1 LAKES
6 ARVEVGADGE
16 VRVTVG
22 SPSNGQSHATTFAQ
36 VCAARLGVPVERV
49 IVTSGDTAAMGER
62 TGTFASLVTDQLWS
76 YAVPRAQD
84 VPPFEV
90 ERQAQPSPYNPEGI
104 KGAGAGGVIGSLA
117 TIAAAVEDA
126 LAPRGLTLNSLP
138 IRFEQLSNVKR

>member
-1 LAKES
+1 MAKES

-62 TGTFASLVTDQLWS
+62 TGTFASLVTDHLWS

-90 ERQAQPSPYNPEGI
+90 ERQA
-104 KGAGAGGVIGSLA
+104 
-117 TIAAAVEDA
+117 
-126 LAPRGLTLNSLP
+126 
-138 IRFEQLSNVKR
+138 